1 MYLGLWLNS
10 HLSTCDDDSRTVGRT
25 FQEDGAKSIW
35 QVENGS
41 LNWGW
46 RLLKMAF
53 TVFQEIHSASSAW
66 KTQQSWFI
74 PSNPPISSSCLRR
87 TSDDPWT
94 GYWTYGRIYLSYIC
108 DTTIHIYTIDTNHLQ
123 GMFLH
128 VLHLL
133 ASLHSLPSTAAPLK
147 RRRTRPSMPRGL
159 RQAGFMRL
167 KRSAWNRVNFLVR
180 FLGWPMWPSGNR
192 PGCWKKPTFHRI
204 WSLARNQ
211 ALCIKTRLN
220 RVWFYNLVVGFIT
233 LLVGS
238 WRCSWPRD
246 RLIQLYIYI
255 YKYMYVYIYIYR
267 YHV

>member
-1 MYLGLWLNS
+1 MPPPHQAWPGTSSCRSRSRSLGRGWILRGWTSLSICSTEILSVQFRDYIMVWYWLCMCAMYLRLWLNS
-10 HLSTCDDDSRTVGRT
+10 HLSTCDDASRTVGRT

-35 QVENGS
+35 QVENAS

-46 RLLKMAF
+46 RSMKMAF

-66 KTQQSWFI
+66 KTKQSWFL

-128 VLHLL
+128 VLHLPP
-133 ASLHSLPSTAAPLK
+133 SILHSLPPSTAAPLK

-180 FLGWPMWPSGNR
+180 FLGW
-192 PGCWKKPTFHRI
+192 
-204 WSLARNQ
+204 Q
-211 ALCIKTRLN
+211 
-220 RVWFYNLVVGFIT
+220 LVTV
-233 LLVGS
+233 
-238 WRCSWPRD
+238 
-246 RLIQLYIYI
+246 Q
-255 YKYMYVYIYIYR
+255 
-267 YHV
+267 